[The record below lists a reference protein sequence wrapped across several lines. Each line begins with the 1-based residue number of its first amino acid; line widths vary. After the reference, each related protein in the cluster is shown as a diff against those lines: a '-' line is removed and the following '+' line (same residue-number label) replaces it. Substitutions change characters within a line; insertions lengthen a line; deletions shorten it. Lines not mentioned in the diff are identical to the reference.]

1 MYIFDMFSVTSFTN
15 VLNLVRIHLSSSSSF
30 WGNSTLSMLR
40 FIITY
45 REAFQILLAKLRMQM
60 LTASDGGAAL
70 NNAAQQAANG
80 NTEAISQLL
89 KSVLNSPQGAELAQR
104 INQSLQK

>member
-1 MYIFDMFSVTSFTN
+1 MDFKDTIQNLKSDPRAVQSVMQSQDGQQ
-15 VLNLVRIHLSSSSSF
+15 L
-30 WGNSTLSMLR
+30 
-40 FIITY
+40 
-45 REAFQILLAKLRMQM
+45 MQM

-70 NNAAQQAANG
+70 NNAAQQAASG
-80 NTEAISQLL
+80 NTEAITQLL

>member
-1 MYIFDMFSVTSFTN
+1 MDFKDTIQKLKNDPRAVQSVMQSQDGQQ
-15 VLNLVRIHLSSSSSF
+15 L
-30 WGNSTLSMLR
+30 
-40 FIITY
+40 
-45 REAFQILLAKLRMQM
+45 MQM

-70 NNAAQQAANG
+70 NNAAQQAASG
-80 NTEAISQLL
+80 NTEAITQLL